1 MSSWRTDCHAQ
12 NAARKQ
18 ANIDDVCESM
28 KDQLILLVDWAKCIP
43 AFLELSMDDQI
54 VLLRAHAGEHLLLGL
69 AKRSMNHKDILLLGN
84 DFIIRRNNP
93 NIGGGLEISAIGAR
107 IMDELVAVLA
117 GVNIDDQEFACL
129 RAIVFFDPSK
139 LVFSIDSPVRY

>member
-1 MSSWRTDCHAQ
+1 M

-139 LVFSIDSPVRY
+139 SF